1 MVARW
6 KWPTVAVSLAA
17 LTACEQVEQVQDRF
31 RDMTPHEAYEASL
44 ADAKIVVDANGVGA
58 KGDPMRFGTLRTDVD
73 HTLESAFGSAPN
85 TTRNDECGA
94 GPMEFSQFG
103 PLQVG
108 YQDEKLAGWFL
119 GKGQGVVTSDGVAP
133 GITSLESLKLERQ
146 VQELDTTLDGEF
158 QYTSADYGTITGF
171 ADPDGTI
178 TGLAAGVT
186 CFFR

>member
-1 MVARW
+1 M
-6 KWPTVAVSLAA
+6 
-17 LTACEQVEQVQDRF
+17 
-31 RDMTPHEAYEASL
+31 
-44 ADAKIVVDANGVGA
+44 
-58 KGDPMRFGTLRTDVD
+58 
-73 HTLESAFGSAPN
+73 
-85 TTRNDECGA
+85 
-94 GPMEFSQFG
+94 
-103 PLQVG
+103 
-108 YQDEKLAGWFL
+108 
-119 GKGQGVVTSDGVAP
+119 VTSDGVAP